1 MRIVYLDT
9 ETSGLRPGQVT
20 QLAYVMAEGGKLVYR
35 FNQYYTVDFIE
46 TDAARITGLNVDILK
61 TLSDGTKFSD
71 TSDIVLA
78 DLNNK
83 LVVGHNIA
91 FDEKFVSA
99 EFARLGKSFFFTKT
113 FDTMHRLTNV
123 IKLPSRRKNAAY
135 KSPKLAEAM
144 AYMGITPTQVTQL
157 TTAVFGQDDRCAHDA
172 RFDCIATYMVC
183 EVAKQRGI
191 FDLSLM
197 NM

>member
-9 ETSGLRPGQVT
+9 ETSGLRPGQIT
-20 QLAYVMAEGGKLVYR
+20 QLAYVMSENGNLVYR

-46 TDAARITGLNVDILK
+46 TDAARVTGLNVDILK
-61 TLSDGTKFSD
+61 TLSEGARFST
-71 TSDIVLA
+71 TSDIVLT
-78 DLNNK
+78 DLSNK

-113 FDTMHRLTNV
+113 FDTMHRLANI

-135 KSPKLAEAM
+135 KNPKLAEAM
-144 AYMGITPTQVTQL
+144 EYMGITQDQVTKL
-157 TTAVFGQDDRCAHDA
+157 TTEVFGQDDRCAHDA

-183 EVAKQRGI
+183 EVAKQKGI

-197 NM
+197 SL